1 MSYKIEKRRRAFS
14 AEVIDELLPVPHI
27 HSHVELIYLK
37 KGKSVAVLD
46 NHQYVMQE
54 GDFFIAFPN
63 QLHYY
68 LDEEPVEGYM
78 FIFEADV
85 FRELKSVFQKKLPEL
100 PIVHISDSEETIVRG
115 METICAKAEG
125 EGRFDNVVAK
135 GIVLSL
141 LGELLAKMTFTDPTL
156 DQDTIKRILNYCVEN
171 YRQPINLEMIAKEL
185 YLNKYYISHL
195 FHERMQMS
203 FKDFINKLRVEYSC
217 ELLKEGRSVTDV
229 AYAAGFTSVRTYNRA
244 FLKFMKMAPREYM
257 KNK

>member
-14 AEVIDELLPVPHI
+14 AEFLDELLPIPHI
-27 HSHVELIYLK
+27 HSHVELIYVK

-46 NHQYVMQE
+46 NRRYEIQE
-54 GDFFIAFPN
+54 GDFFVAFPN
-63 QLHYY
+63 QIHYY
-68 LDEEPVEGYM
+68 LDEEAIEAYM

-100 PIVHISDSEETIVRG
+100 PVAQIRDSNEDIVQK
-115 METICAKAEG
+115 MERICAKSESG
-125 EGRFDNVVAK
+125 GRFDDVVAK

-141 LGELLAKMTFTDPTL
+141 LGEVFSKMTFTDPML

-171 YRQPINLEMIAKEL
+171 YQKPINLETIAKEL
-185 YLNKYYISHL
+185 YLNKYYVSHL
-195 FHERMQMS
+195 FHERLQMS

-217 ELLKEGRSVTDV
+217 ELLKDGRSVTDV

-244 FLKFMKMAPREYM
+244 FLKFMKMAPREYA